1 MTSFAVSETNGMTEA
16 ALQERVYLDTNVFI
30 RAFEGSP
37 DEAKAFQEFF
47 IALRQNRSY
56 SVTSELTLAE
66 LLAPADRKEAV
77 PLHIKRRFYLNL
89 IVWSGFIDLQPVT
102 RSILCET
109 ADLRQVAKHK
119 LPDAIHIVTAIRA
132 GCTLFMSSDGDAKR
146 LPKSM
151 TRLQPDKQGIQR
163 VLDAFHI

>member
-1 MTSFAVSETNGMTEA
+1 MTSFAVSEMNGMTEG
-16 ALQERVYLDTNVFI
+16 ALQERVCLDTNVFI
-30 RAFEGSP
+30 RAFEGTP
-37 DEAKAFQEFF
+37 DEAKDFQELFK
-47 IALRQNRSY
+47 ALRQNRSF

-66 LLAPADRKEAV
+66 LLAPADCKEAV

-89 IVWSGFIDLQPVT
+89 IVWNGFIDLRPVT

-109 ADLRQVAKHK
+109 ADLRRVAKHK

-146 LPKSM
+146 LPRSM
-151 TRLQPDKQGIQR
+151 TRLQADKQGIQR
-163 VLDAFHI
+163 VFDVLRG

>member
-1 MTSFAVSETNGMTEA
+1 MTSCAVGETNGMTEG

-30 RAFEGSP
+30 RAFEGPP
-37 DEAKAFQEFF
+37 DEAKDFQEFF
-47 IALRQNRSY
+47 EALHQNRSY

-77 PLHIKRRFYLNL
+77 PLHMKRRFYLDL

-109 ADLRQVAKHK
+109 ADLCKVAKHK

-132 GCTLFMSSDGDAKR
+132 GCKLFMSSHGDAKR
-146 LPKSM
+146 LPNSM
-151 TRLQPDKQGIQR
+151 TRLRPDNQGVQT
-163 VLDAFHI
+163 VLNALRA